1 MAKRKIK
8 KEPGKKTI
16 DELQKEAQEHGMS
29 YGQYVALLEQRK
41 AKKYAEHSRH
51 DN

>member
-29 YGQYVALLEQRK
+29 YGQYVALLERK
-41 AKKYAEHSRH
+41 AKNYAEHSRC
-51 DN
+51 DS

>member
-29 YGQYVALLEQRK
+29 YGQYVAMLERK
-41 AKKYAEHSRH
+41 ARNNAEHSRH